1 MSQFYYKALKNQKEI
16 VTGYVEADNVKEA
29 RSKVRDLGF
38 LPTNIYEEFAEPT
51 KSVKANPSKK
61 KYRLSLADKILFTS
75 ELQTLLSSSIST
87 LEALESIAKYSPKEN
102 ISNISLE
109 LENNIKT
116 GETFSD
122 ALDKYSDVFGKVYT
136 ALVKAGQMSGTLPTV
151 LGYLLNLL
159 KKQEKLKDR
168 FIQMSIYPMLLV
180 AALIGMYFLAGGL
193 IFPKLIYAMSIDN
206 PPIMVYIVVDSVSFC
221 FKYWW
226 FLIILGAAGVY
237 GTRLFF
243 DDVKIKEKISNFLMK
258 VPVLS
263 DCIQYF
269 SLAHYMAVMQIS
281 YDAGVPMLDALQMA
295 EGAIGNTVIQKR
307 AKNSYELVKKGKS
320 LTESYQISGLMP
332 PMLMPVVAT
341 GEKTGKLGQMF
352 RDAVIGIEQKLDV
365 AIGALAKAFE
375 PTIIIILAI
384 FVGYIVV
391 AFMQL
396 SAAGASSILNA
407 F

>member
-29 RSKVRDLGF
+29 RNKVRGLGF

-51 KSVKANPSKK
+51 KSVKVNPSKK

-159 KKQEKLKDR
+159 KKQGKLKDR
-168 FIQMSIYPMLLV
+168 FIQMSIYPMILV

-193 IFPKLIYAMSIDN
+193 IFPKLMCRRSIW
-206 PPIMVYIVVDSVSFC
+206 YKIVF
-221 FKYWW
+221 
-226 FLIILGAAGVY
+226 
-237 GTRLFF
+237 
-243 DDVKIKEKISNFLMK
+243 
-258 VPVLS
+258 
-263 DCIQYF
+263 
-269 SLAHYMAVMQIS
+269 
-281 YDAGVPMLDALQMA
+281 
-295 EGAIGNTVIQKR
+295 
-307 AKNSYELVKKGKS
+307 
-320 LTESYQISGLMP
+320 
-332 PMLMPVVAT
+332 
-341 GEKTGKLGQMF
+341 
-352 RDAVIGIEQKLDV
+352 
-365 AIGALAKAFE
+365 
-375 PTIIIILAI
+375 
-384 FVGYIVV
+384 
-391 AFMQL
+391 
-396 SAAGASSILNA
+396 
-407 F
+407 